1 MFVSLCY
8 VLATVTPSIF
18 NVWHR
23 LCLFYGPCLDKWRYE
38 QSYYTI
44 YIPGGTQE
52 NKEMELF
59 AITSENM
66 CVLNIVI
73 IYRRTCFIDIF
84 LRTRFKQNWIG
95 FSSETHNLWLSG
107 YFNGNQG
114 SVNFQFCI

>member
-1 MFVSLCY
+1 MSGIGYAYFI
-8 VLATVTPSIF
+8 VLALI
-18 NVWHR
+18 ND
-23 LCLFYGPCLDKWRYE
+23 GMK

-107 YFNGNQG
+107 
-114 SVNFQFCI
+114 